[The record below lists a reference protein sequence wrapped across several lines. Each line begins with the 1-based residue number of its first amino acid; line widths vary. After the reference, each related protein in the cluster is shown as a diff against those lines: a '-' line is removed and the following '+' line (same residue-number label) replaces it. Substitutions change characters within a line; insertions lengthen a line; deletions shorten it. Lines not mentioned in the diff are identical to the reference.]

1 MKRWTFWTLLPAL
14 VALALQPAHA
24 SEEHEQNSETYIGQ
38 AQLIGDG
45 VAYAWVRVNEGRPA
59 AVGVTL
65 TESALFGLPETPPAG
80 MVGTKYELALP
91 KEAAGTPFDHIDVNW
106 NPQGHPPA
114 GIYSVPHFD
123 FHFYLITPQEESQI
137 TARGEDVARC
147 FKKPAPG
154 VMPAGYATGP
164 GSEEPGMG
172 AHWADTSAPEF
183 HGQPFTTAFIYC
195 GYDGKVIAFEP
206 MITSAVLKSRP
217 ALTQPIKL
225 PTVYPKRGC
234 YPTRY
239 TVEYDPARHEV
250 TIELGGL
257 TQR

>member
-1 MKRWTFWTLLPAL
+1 
-14 VALALQPAHA
+14 
-24 SEEHEQNSETYIGQ
+24 
-38 AQLIGDG
+38 
-45 VAYAWVRVNEGRPA
+45 
-59 AVGVTL
+59 
-65 TESALFGLPETPPAG
+65 
-80 MVGTKYELALP
+80 
-91 KEAAGTPFDHIDVNW
+91 NW

-123 FHFYLITPQEESQI
+123 FHFYLITPQEESEI

-164 GSEEPGMG
+164 GSEAPGMG

-183 HGQPFTTAFIYC
+183 HGQPFTTTFIYC
-195 GYDGKVIAFEP
+195 GYDGKATPFEP

-225 PTVYPKRGC
+225 PTLYPRRGC

-239 TVEYDPARHEV
+239 TVEYDPARNEV
-250 TIELGGL
+250 TIELGG
-257 TQR
+257 